1 MYTKQDIT
9 REIKPMLASG
19 VKVSEGASSLWYLD
33 NGASN
38 HMTGDKEKFVE
49 LDQRITGLVKFGDG
63 SPVKI
68 EGKGSIIFRCKNGEE
83 RKLYEVLYIL
93 TLCSNIISLGQMSED
108 GNKVVLK
115 GDFLWVFEE
124 KGKLLV
130 KVKRS
135 PNRLYILIAK
145 PVKPGCLLSK
155 TEKVSREG
163 V

>member
-9 REIKPMLASG
+9 REIKPKLASG

-49 LDQRITGLVKFGDG
+49 LDQGITGLVKFGDG
-63 SPVKI
+63 STVKI
-68 EGKGSIIFRCKNGEE
+68 EGKGSIIFKCKNGEE
-83 RKLYEVLYIL
+83 RNLHEVFYIP

-115 GDFLWVFEE
+115 GEFLWVF
-124 KGKLLV
+124 
-130 KVKRS
+130 
-135 PNRLYILIAK
+135 
-145 PVKPGCLLSK
+145 
-155 TEKVSREG
+155 
-163 V
+163 